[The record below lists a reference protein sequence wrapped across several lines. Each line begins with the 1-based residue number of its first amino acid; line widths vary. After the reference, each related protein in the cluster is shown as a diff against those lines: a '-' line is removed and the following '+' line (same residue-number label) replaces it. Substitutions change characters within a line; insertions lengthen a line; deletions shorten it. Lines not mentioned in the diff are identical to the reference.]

1 MARNKKH
8 KLGAVPVKDR
18 TLTNCVH
25 ESLVD
30 ENVLSFRA
38 IQDKLVNIYA
48 KKNHDYGDSFNQG
61 CDELGVGYA
70 FSRIFDK
77 TKRFQTLAK
86 GIMNNNL
93 SIEVQD
99 ETVEDTI
106 MDLANYCVM
115 YLAWRDKHNICI
127 GEAEAKEHT
136 IQTGYVG
143 KPVSISNDN
152 INTRYNIGC
161 DPAISSTG
169 ELESNTD
176 NNNNQESVEE
186 YSKIAEELRN
196 KTSKLILEQ
205 TGYTCTDEV
214 IDVYGICLYKD
225 ENDYVY
231 MKTINDEFVNVT
243 FKHSLVKVVPNK

>member
-1 MARNKKH
+1 MARNRKPKES
-8 KLGAVPVKDR
+8 VQIPIKDR
-18 TLTNCVH
+18 KLTDCVD

-61 CDELGVGYA
+61 CNELGVGYA

-86 GIMNNNL
+86 GIMTNSL

-115 YLAWRDKHNICI
+115 YLAWRDKHIHV
-127 GEAEAKEHT
+127 GEAEAKHF
-136 IQTGYVG
+136 
-143 KPVSISNDN
+143 SIIEGRDN
-152 INTRYNIGC
+152 QVDIKH
-161 DPAISSTG
+161 PSTG
-169 ELESNTD
+169 ELESN
-176 NNNNQESVEE
+176 NNTNT
-186 YSKIAEELRN
+186 YYHKLHDELFTN
-196 KTSKLILEQ
+196 KVILLQVDSRKDCTNRVTSK
-205 TGYTCTDEV
+205 
-214 IDVYGICLYKD
+214 YGFDLFRD

-231 MKTINDEFVNVT
+231 IKSVTGELIDVTIDGEYVICIIQ
-243 FKHSLVKVVPNK
+243 

>member
-48 KKNHDYGDSFNQG
+48 KKNHDYGDSFNKG

-115 YLAWRDKHNICI
+115 YLAWRDKHNIYI

-136 IQTGYVG
+136 IQIGYVG

-161 DPAISSTG
+161 DTAISSTG
-169 ELESNTD
+169 ELESD
-176 NNNNQESVEE
+176 NNTNTC
-186 YSKIAEELRN
+186 YHKLHDELFTN
-196 KTSKLILEQ
+196 KVVLLQIDSRKDCTNRVTSKYGFDLFR
-205 TGYTCTDEV
+205 DE
-214 IDVYGICLYKD
+214 D
-225 ENDYVY
+225 DYVY
-231 MKTINDEFVNVT
+231 IKSVTDEFINVIIDNEYVISYT
-243 FKHSLVKVVPNK
+243 K